1 MHQQVLEGTG
11 IPSDVNNIVVPTQ
24 HGLPPF
30 ITGNKGHPIEDPES
44 DSESVSSSVKC
55 KKKLKSGMVALP
67 TDIKTLQIWLHYN
80 LSFGFITVA
89 VQFHQLSFE

>member
-1 MHQQVLEGTG
+1 M
-11 IPSDVNNIVVPTQ
+11 VVPTQ
-24 HGLPPF
+24 GLPPF
-30 ITGNKGHPIEDPES
+30 ITGNKGHPTADPES

-67 TDIKTLQIWLHYN
+67 TDNIKTLQIWLHYN
-80 LSFGFITVA
+80 LLFGFITVA